1 MLAVALAVACGIVLA
16 MIVLAVWPYTMVIG
30 FGLLALGLFYY
41 RPIAAWLA
49 AYSHMRDQGLDA
61 ADFYSVIVAGFAVV
75 ILARYMWEGRK
86 NKSAQ

>member
-1 MLAVALAVACGIVLA
+1 MLVVALAVACGIVLA

-49 AYSHMRDQGLDA
+49 AYLHVHDQGLDA
-61 ADFYSVIVAGFAVV
+61 ADFYSLIVVGFAVV
-75 ILARYMWEGRK
+75 ILARYIWEGHR
-86 NKSAQ
+86 NKPKQ